1 MECIIGKFI
10 VLSCMFCKLQ
20 RNFGFFC
27 SISHP
32 YTHTKLSYSWSVYL
46 NIRHSYEGQLTAV
59 KLEHP
64 LTIIAWLYCG
74 LIYQLQG
81 WSHICF
87 KFSADILFDQ
97 GLNFVFLEL
106 ETFIRHGYLHTWFV
120 QEWSKWLKECIYCHL
135 KHWPCQEYVF
145 VLLQII
151 WWGNNIITGCSEP
164 DVSLRNLNRN
174 WSLGSWLINR
184 YSILLDIILL
194 ID

>member
-1 MECIIGKFI
+1 M
-10 VLSCMFCKLQ
+10 SCKLQ

-27 SISHP
+27 SVNHL
-32 YTHTKLSYSWSVYL
+32 YTHSKRSYLQSVYL

-59 KLEHP
+59 KLEYL

-74 LIYQLQG
+74 LIYPLQS
-81 WSHICF
+81 WSHIGF
-87 KFSADILFDQ
+87 KFSADNLFDQ

-106 ETFIRHGYLHTWFV
+106 ETFIRHVYLHILGLF
-120 QEWSKWLKECIYCHL
+120 EWSTWLKECIYCHL
-135 KHWPCQEYVF
+135 KHWPRQEYVF

-164 DVSLRNLNRN
+164 DVSLTNLNRN
-174 WSLGSWLINR
+174 WSLESWLINR
-184 YSILLDIILL
+184 YSNIILS

>member
-1 MECIIGKFI
+1 
-10 VLSCMFCKLQ
+10 MFCKLQ
-20 RNFGFFC
+20 RNIFVVHLFEYSPFLWR
-27 SISHP
+27 SIDSCQ
-32 YTHTKLSYSWSVYL
+32 
-46 NIRHSYEGQLTAV
+46 IRASADHHRLTVLWAYIY
-59 KLEHP
+59 P
-64 LTIIAWLYCG
+64 LR
-74 LIYQLQG
+74 G

-87 KFSADILFDQ
+87 KFFAVILFDQ

-164 DVSLRNLNRN
+164 DVGLTNLNRN
-174 WSLGSWLINR
+174 WSLESWLINR
-184 YSILLDIILL
+184 YSILLDIIFCRL
-194 ID
+194 IS